1 MSIKQS
7 RIGRNDKVV
16 LTSEQI
22 AQVEALA
29 AVLSLEQIADYFG
42 VGKVTFYAIM
52 SRQPEVA
59 VRYHKGKAKAIE
71 GVASSLLKQTREG
84 NTSAIIF
91 YLKTQAGWRD
101 QTKVDITSNG
111 ETIGSTNDAVM
122 AAIKR
127 FTKATADTEDSES
140 GE

>member
-1 MSIKQS
+1 MS
-7 RIGRNDKVV
+7 RVVGRNDKVV
-16 LTSEQI
+16 LTSEQM

-29 AVLSLEQIADYFG
+29 AVLSLEQLADYFG

-59 VRYHKGKAKAIE
+59 VRYNKGKARAIE

-111 ETIGSTNDAVM
+111 ETIGSANDTVL

-127 FTKATADTEDSES
+127 FTEAAEGSETE
-140 GE
+140 